1 VVVPVV
7 VRQLIRWPAAAGGGG
22 GSGGISSPGTSSS
35 SSCGVAGLA
44 AVFRAAAAAAATGVA
59 EIAEAMVDPGIVV
72 TCTATERGR
81 GRGRSVRVAVLLVLL
96 VLLLLLL
103 LVPVRHISWATTE
116 ALFRRLVAA
125 LLLLAPAELR
135 NAGFLSVVFGPP
147 AGGGPGR
154 GLPTARTRLHCG
166 GGRGRSA
173 TPPGQLLG
181 GALLLAPVRRGR

>member
-1 VVVPVV
+1 MV

-44 AVFRAAAAAAATGVA
+44 AVFRAAAAAAAATGVA

-81 GRGRSVRVAVLLVLL
+81 GRSVRVAVLLVLL
-96 VLLLLLL
+96 VLVLLLL